1 MFENILLMKQKTLN
15 NEVIKVDER
24 VKKLRELK
32 RNIKKYESD
41 LLDALKKDLGKPFF
55 EAYTSEILFT
65 LKELDFAIKNVKEF
79 LVPKRVKTPLFGFR
93 SKSFIMKEPY
103 GLVLVLSPWNY
114 PFQLTLAP
122 IISAYATGNRVVVK
136 PSNKTKETLSIMKRI
151 ITETFNEDEVL
162 LTEMQAK
169 DVIPELIEKVKF
181 DKIFFTGST
190 AVGKKIN
197 EAAAKTLTPVILELG
212 GKSPCIID
220 QDANISVSVKRIISS
235 KFFNAGQTC
244 VAPDY
249 LLVHEKIKE
258 PIIQEIRDVIHE
270 FYGKEPIKSKDLGK
284 IINENAF
291 KRLKEYLAEGKIII
305 GGRTNKDELKIEP
318 TIIEP
323 TNKNKAMKEEIF
335 GPILPIITFK
345 EHEEAIKVIRQNPEP
360 LALYLFTKNKKTRN
374 TYLKEK
380 FGGGCINNAMMHLT
394 NIKLPFGGIG
404 NSGTGRYHGRHGFKA
419 FTYEKSIMKTKN
431 YPDLKIRYPPYKE
444 KIPRILRLF

>member
-1 MFENILLMKQKTLN
+1 MKQKTLN
-15 NEVIKVDER
+15 NEIINVDER
-24 VKKLRELK
+24 VRTLRELK
-32 RNIKKYESD
+32 KNIKKYESD
-41 LLDALKKDLGKPFF
+41 LLRALKKDLGKPYF

-65 LKELDFAIKNVKEF
+65 LKELDFAIKNIKEF

-114 PFQLTLAP
+114 PVQLTLAP

-136 PSNKTKETLSIMKRI
+136 PSNKTKETLSVMKRI

-162 LTEMQAK
+162 LTEIQAK

-190 AVGKKIN
+190 AVGKKIS

-220 QDANISVSVKRIISS
+220 QDANISVSVKRIVSS

-258 PIIQEIRDVIHE
+258 PVIQEIRDTIHE
-270 FYGKEPIKSKDLGK
+270 FYGKEPLQSKDLGN

-323 TNKNKAMKEEIF
+323 AKNGKAMKEEIF

-345 EHEEAIKVIRQNPEP
+345 EHEEAINIIRQNPEP

-404 NSGTGRYHGRHGFKA
+404 NSGTGRYHGRYGFKA
-419 FTYEKSIMKTKN
+419 FTYEKSIMKTSN